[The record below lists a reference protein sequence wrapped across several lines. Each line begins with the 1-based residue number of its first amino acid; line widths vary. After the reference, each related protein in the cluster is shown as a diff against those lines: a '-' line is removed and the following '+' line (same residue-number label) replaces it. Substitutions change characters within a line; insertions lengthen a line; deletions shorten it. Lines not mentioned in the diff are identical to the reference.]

1 MSHIL
6 AEKLSLKYSSRFSK
20 GILNLHLHVPQEYL
34 QLFKCSAEWR
44 YCGSWWIHFSTI
56 SMSLTPRFISSAS
69 LLQRVLYTRMIRN
82 LWVFLSNQDLP
93 LLLSFLLLYH
103 SSSVHADI
111 SVVVVGSDLDF
122 GFFFE
127 ILFSEYVLKKD
138 YRWEGVYLR
147 MHNNI

>member
-1 MSHIL
+1 
-6 AEKLSLKYSSRFSK
+6 
-20 GILNLHLHVPQEYL
+20 
-34 QLFKCSAEWR
+34 
-44 YCGSWWIHFSTI
+44 
-56 SMSLTPRFISSAS
+56 
-69 LLQRVLYTRMIRN
+69 
-82 LWVFLSNQDLP
+82 
-93 LLLSFLLLYH
+93 LLSFLLLYH